1 MWLIPIVGWFSILP
15 IAASP
20 AQTAPPGVRM
30 ILVEDD
36 DEARE
41 LRARIEAGA
50 SFEQLARERSIDA
63 SSAFYGYLGRM
74 NPGDLRPEFRDALA
88 GVDPGQLSPVASAAG
103 VFALLQAIP
112 EAEQA
117 WFDADAAAGPALQA
131 GRLVE
136 AAALFRDAVRAAE
149 SLGSDD
155 YRLGESLNSLAAVYR
170 LREDWSRAG
179 ALYRR
184 SLGIRELHLGPD
196 HVDVAASLNNL
207 AEVERFRGNDM
218 AAEPLYRR
226 SLSILEQALG
236 PDHANV
242 ARSLNNLA
250 RVREARGDAAGAEPL
265 LRRSLD
271 IAENAL
277 GPDHVE
283 VAASLNNLARV
294 LEARGDAAGAAPL
307 YRRSL
312 SILESALGPD
322 HPNVAAS
329 VASLGRLAR
338 AEADPAEA
346 ARLFQR
352 ALDGRWGQASA
363 DVVGLLEGFSDVM
376 RLAYFLD
383 AEFDA
388 AFETFQETLA
398 ETPVQERL
406 YFAMSAL
413 LVEVA
418 REAEAEAVMLTAV
431 EAYPDSWRSRYELA
445 EVFVESMKLQRALE
459 EMRQAVEMRARPAPD
474 ARQQSFVHQRIGDIQ
489 SELLEFDAAESA
501 YRTSLGIDPDRIESR
516 LALGDLYLRDNRVDE
531 ALEQYAAVI
540 ALDPEN
546 AAAHTAAAAAHLRM
560 RQLDNAVASAEAALG
575 VDPDAVT
582 ARYHRAR
589 ALIQMGRRD
598 EGQSEVQAYQ
608 RLQAEEQ
615 TSEDRARDVYV
626 LNRDAADAVVAGE
639 PDEAL
644 RLFREGIGSHPSE
657 AAFRFNLAVTQSR
670 LGRHAA
676 AVETLEAMIAMEIG
690 DDFLARRELAG
701 AYAALGD
708 AAASERER
716 AAYLE
721 AIEAALRNRVE

>member
-1 MWLIPIVGWFSILP
+1 MPVVAWFLILAIP
-15 IAASP
+15 ASA

-30 ILVEDD
+30 ILVKSET
-36 DEARE
+36 EAVE
-41 LRARIEAGA
+41 LRARIDAGA
-50 SFEQLARERSIDA
+50 SFEQLAREHSLDA
-63 SSAFYGYLGRM
+63 SAAFHGYLGRM
-74 NPGDLRPEFRDALA
+74 NPADLRPEFRNALA
-88 GVDPGQLSPVASAAG
+88 GVDAGQISPVAAVGGAY
-103 VFALLQAIP
+103 ALLQTIP

-117 WFDADAAAGPALQA
+117 WIDADAAAGQALQA

-136 AAALFRDAVRAAE
+136 AAELYRNAIRAAE

-155 YRLGESLNSLAAVYR
+155 YRQGESLNSLAAVYR
-170 LREDWSRAG
+170 LREDWSRA
-179 ALYRR
+179 AAHYRR
-184 SLGIRELHLGPD
+184 SLEIREIHLGMD
-196 HVDVAASLNNL
+196 HLDVATSLNNL
-207 AEVERFRGNDM
+207 AEVERFRGNDS

-250 RVREARGDAAGAEPL
+250 QLLEARRDFAGAEPL
-265 LRRSLD
+265 LRRALG
-271 IAENAL
+271 IAEGAL
-277 GPDHVE
+277 GPGHVE

-294 LEARGDAAGAAPL
+294 LEAQGDAPDAAPL
-307 YRRSL
+307 YGRSL
-312 SILESALGPD
+312 SILERALGPD

-329 VASLGRLAR
+329 VASLGRVAR
-338 AEADPAEA
+338 AEGDPADA
-346 ARLFQR
+346 ARLFRR
-352 ALDGRWGQASA
+352 ALDGGWGQASA
-363 DVVGLLEGFSDVM
+363 DVVGLLDRFSGVM

-388 AFETFQETLA
+388 ALGAFLESLA
-398 ETPVQERL
+398 ETPVRETL
-406 YFAMSAL
+406 YYALSAL

-418 REAEAEAVMLTAV
+418 REDEAEAVMLTAV
-431 EAYPDSWRSRYELA
+431 EAYPDSWRARYELA
-445 EVFVESMKLQRALE
+445 EVFVESMKLQRALD
-459 EMRQAVEMRARPAPD
+459 EMRRALAMRARPAPD

-489 SELLEFDAAESA
+489 SELLQFDAAESE
-501 YRTSLGIDPDRIESR
+501 YRTSVEIDPDRIESR
-516 LALGDLYLRDNRVDE
+516 LALGDLYLRNNRVEE
-531 ALEQYAAVI
+531 ALEEYAAVV

-546 AAAHTAAAAAHLRM
+546 AAARTAAAAAYLRT
-560 RQLDNAVASAEAALG
+560 RQLEAAVASAEAALEL
-575 VDPDAVT
+575 DPDAVT

-615 TSEDRARDVYV
+615 ASEDRARDVYV
-626 LNRDAADAVVAGE
+626 LNRDAADAWVAGE
-639 PDEAL
+639 PEVAQ

-657 AAFRFNLAVTQSR
+657 AAFRFNLAVARSR
-670 LGRHAA
+670 MGRHAEA
-676 AVETLEAMIAMEIG
+676 IETLEAMIAMDIG

-708 AAASERER
+708 AAASERES

-721 AIEAALRNRVE
+721 AIEAALRSRVE